1 MRPLRLEFNLSYLAS
16 LVSSR
21 TERRTVVGEDSS
33 PRPDQH
39 SGSQNNWRHY
49 AAFAMTSEKDWTF

>member
-21 TERRTVVGEDSS
+21 TERRTVVGEGSS
-33 PRPDQH
+33 PKPDQH
-39 SGSQNNWRHY
+39 SGSQNN
-49 AAFAMTSEKDWTF
+49 AAFAMTSAKDWTF